1 MANAALES
9 LELLLLDEV
18 HYQLRLH
25 RLRSSTRPGRAQAA
39 FSEHKAILAALQGR
53 NPAQA
58 EEVMRAHV
66 RSARF
71 SALAAADDGK

>member
-18 HYQLRLH
+18 YYQLRLH
-25 RLRSSTRPGRAQAA
+25 RLRSSSRPGRAQAA
-39 FSEHKAILAALQGR
+39 FSEKAILAALQGR

-71 SALAAADDGK
+71 SALAAAGDGK